1 MATLQTTVFQMASL
15 TTLVE
20 QSDESDK
27 AALDGY
33 EKAGLNRVLLQL
45 PTADRDTCLKTLDSY
60 IPLLG

>member
-1 MATLQTTVFQMASL
+1 MASL

-20 QSDESDK
+20 QSDESYK
-27 AALDGY
+27 AVLDGY